1 MSPIGK
7 VFLVLNLALAG
18 LFVGSAASLVGAS
31 ESYRLQTE
39 DLQVQ
44 LTTAKADASM
54 EASELQAQL
63 TNAEGAKDRLAAS
76 KAQVESDR
84 DALAEDLKTE
94 QSQNSDLR
102 ERLSGI
108 EGKLGDL
115 ESTNRSNTTRIAE
128 LNTEARN
135 LRDERDGAVDDRT
148 GALQAKSS
156 AERSNDQAKR
166 QANELSISLGRE
178 KDRANSAEAKLSE
191 VAKLYK
197 VDLNTLNAQPD
208 LAGVVLD
215 ASYDGTPVVVINL
228 GTQDQVK
235 PGFTFDVY
243 NGATYKGRIYIETVN
258 THQAAATV
266 QMVGNARIA
275 AGDAVVTRL

>member
-7 VFLVLNLALAG
+7 VFLVRNLALAS

-31 ESYRLQTE
+31 ESYRLQSE

-44 LTTAKADASM
+44 LTAAKADASM

-135 LRDERDGAVDDRT
+135 LRDERDGAVDDRED
-148 GALQAKSS
+148 ALKAKAS
-156 AERSNDQAKR
+156 AERGNDQAQR
-166 QANELSISLGRE
+166 QSTELSIALGRE
-178 KDRANSAEAKLSE
+178 KDRASSAEAKLAE

-208 LAGVVLD
+208 MAGVVLD
-215 ASYDGTPVVVINL
+215 ASYEGTPVVVINL

-275 AGDAVVTRL
+275 AGDTVVTRL

>member
-31 ESYRLQTE
+31 ESYRLQSE

-44 LTTAKADASM
+44 LTTAKADASK
-54 EASELQAQL
+54 EASGLQAQL

-135 LRDERDGAVDDRT
+135 LRDERDGAVDDRE
-148 GALQAKSS
+148 GALKAKAS
-156 AERSNDQAKR
+156 AERGNDQAQR
-166 QANELSISLGRE
+166 QSTELSIALGRE
-178 KDRANSAEAKLSE
+178 KDRANSAEAKLAE

-208 LAGVVLD
+208 MAGVVLD
-215 ASYDGTPVVVINL
+215 ASYEGTPVVVINL

-243 NGATYKGRIYIETVN
+243 NGATYKGRIYVETVN

-266 QMVGNARIA
+266 QMAGNARIA

>member
-44 LTTAKADASM
+44 LTTAKADASK
-54 EASELQAQL
+54 EASGLQAQL

-135 LRDERDGAVDDRT
+135 LRDERDGAVDDRED
-148 GALQAKSS
+148 ALMAKAS
-156 AERSNDQAKR
+156 AERGNDQAQR
-166 QANELSISLGRE
+166 QSNELSIALGRE
-178 KDRANSAEAKLSE
+178 KDRANSAEAKLAE

-215 ASYDGTPVVVINL
+215 ASYEGTPVVVINL

-266 QMVGNARIA
+266 QMAGNARIA

>member
-31 ESYRLQTE
+31 ESYRVQAE
-39 DLQVQ
+39 DIQVQ
-44 LTTAKADASM
+44 LTTAQADAST
-54 EASELQAQL
+54 EASELRAQL

-84 DALAEDLKTE
+84 DALSEELKTE
-94 QSQNSDLR
+94 QTQNSDLR
-102 ERLSGI
+102 ERLSGS

-115 ESTNRSNTTRIAE
+115 ESTNRSNSARIVE
-128 LNTEARN
+128 ISTESRN
-135 LRDERDGAVDDRT
+135 LRNERDDAIDSRDS
-148 GALQAKSS
+148 ALKSKAS
-156 AERSNDQAKR
+156 AERGNDKAQR
-166 QANELSISLGRE
+166 QANELSIALGRE

-215 ASYDGTPVVVINL
+215 ASYDGTPVVVINM
-228 GTQDQVK
+228 GSQDQVK

-243 NGATYKGRIYIETVN
+243 NGATYKGRIYVETVN

-266 QMVGNARIA
+266 QMVGNAPIA